1 MGARESMAIEM
12 LTDSTV
18 AATALVF
25 EVMRELP
32 RLRIC
37 LCHGGGTFTWA
48 YPRLRY
54 FDIEHADDP
63 AATGAA
69 LDRRVASLYVDSLVH
84 DPRHL
89 ELLMLRY
96 GQAHIVAGSDY
107 PFMPMA
113 LGHPSLILDAA
124 VRSGICTIE
133 EVARIK
139 SDNALAFLNRTA
151 NRPTPSPIAGG
162 GADAGTTMTDVRA

>member
-54 FDIEHADDP
+54 FDMEHADDP

-69 LDRRVASLYVDSLVH
+69 LAGAWRPYMSTRSYTTRGISSSSCSGTA
-84 DPRHL
+84 RHTSWPA
-89 ELLMLRY
+89 RT
-96 GQAHIVAGSDY
+96 IRSCRW
-107 PFMPMA
+107 
-113 LGHPSLILDAA
+113 
-124 VRSGICTIE
+124 RSGI
-133 EVARIK
+133 R
-139 SDNALAFLNRTA
+139 R
-151 NRPTPSPIAGG
+151 
-162 GADAGTTMTDVRA
+162 